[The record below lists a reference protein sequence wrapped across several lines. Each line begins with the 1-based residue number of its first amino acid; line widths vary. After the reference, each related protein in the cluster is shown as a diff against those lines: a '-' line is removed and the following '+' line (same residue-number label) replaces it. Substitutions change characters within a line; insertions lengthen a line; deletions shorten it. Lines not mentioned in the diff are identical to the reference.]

1 MHDAN
6 GLLSTEGW
14 LVISLCGVVLLGL
27 GCVLLAYLLV
37 RFYAEDRNA
46 MDREAQTVALSAPR
60 GDDPER
66 CDDTHAQGVVSSV
79 RLDLARG
86 CARHPASSV
95 NRRVAEAREGR
106 PIPPAAA

>member
-37 RFYAEDRNA
+37 RFYAEDRDA
-46 MDREAQTVALSAPR
+46 MALTTFLSAAR
-60 GDDPER
+60 VDDKER
-66 CDDTHAQGVVSSV
+66 CDDAQALPVLSQV
-79 RLDLARG
+79 RRDLARDL
-86 CARHPASSV
+86 H
-95 NRRVAEAREGR
+95 RRPTPTVERLRAESREGR
-106 PIPPAAA
+106 PAVPPAA